1 MVGGGMA
8 YYANMSEED
17 KMVTR
22 NVVLTDHMS
31 QLVDGLVASGRYQNA
46 SEAMRAG
53 LHLLERQE
61 AEFASLRERLHAGL
75 EQVRN
80 RQFAEGTPEEVIGRA
95 FAKAKAKVGM

>member
-1 MVGGGMA
+1 MA
-8 YYANMSEED
+8 YYAMAVLEAE
-17 KMVTR
+17 MVTR
-22 NVVLTDHMS
+22 NVVLTEHMS

-61 AEFASLRERLHAGL
+61 AEFASLRERLRAGL

-80 RQFAEGTPEEVIGRA
+80 RQFVEGTPAEVIGRA

>member
-1 MVGGGMA
+1 MA
-8 YYANMSEED
+8 YYANMNEVD

-22 NVVLTDHMS
+22 NVVLTEQMS

-61 AEFASLRERLHAGL
+61 AEFAPLRERLHVGL

-80 RQFAEGTPEEVIGRA
+80 RQFAEGTGKDAMRRA
-95 FAKAKAKVGM
+95 FVQGRKR